1 MSQSPE
7 AAPIAVASVTVL
19 MATRD
24 GMRWLPEQL
33 TSILDQQH
41 VDVHVIA
48 LDDESTDGT
57 GAWLLAQAE
66 KEPRLTVL
74 EPMGASGSAAAN
86 FYRLIRH
93 APVAAGS
100 LVAFAD
106 QDDLWMPGKLA
117 RHAELLSQGYDG
129 VSSDVTAFDSAGRRT
144 LIRKSYPQ
152 VDFDYLLESPG
163 PGSTF
168 LISPRLFELTR
179 RLLDSESSTA
189 RQADFHD
196 CLVYA
201 IARASG
207 WRWLIDDVVS
217 VDYRQHDENVRGA
230 NVGLSSAVERWHLV
244 RNRWHRRQALVL
256 AAVGLEVAPPAIRQP
271 LERMHGLLG
280 SHGFRARQRLASQSG
295 QLRRRRRDQR
305 IIGLL
310 IVLGI
315 W

>member
-1 MSQSPE
+1 MPVSRSPE
-7 AAPIAVASVTVL
+7 PGTIPEVIVL
-19 MATRD
+19 LATRN
-24 GMRWLPEQL
+24 GAKWLPQQL
-33 TSILDQQH
+33 ASILDQRG
-41 VDVHVIA
+41 VSVRVIA
-48 LDDESTDGT
+48 LDDGSTDGT
-57 GAWLLAQAE
+57 DAWLLAQSQRD
-66 KEPRLTVL
+66 PRLTVL

-93 APVAAGS
+93 APVNAGC

-106 QDDLWMPGKLA
+106 QDDVWMPDKLA
-117 RHAELLSQGYDG
+117 RHADLLAGGYDG
-129 VSSDVTAFDSAGRRT
+129 VSSDVTAFDGSGHRT
-144 LIRKSYPQ
+144 LIRKSNPQ

-163 PGSTF
+163 PGCTF
-168 LISPRLFELTR
+168 LMSPRLFELTK
-179 RLLDSESSTA
+179 RLLDSDSSAA

-207 WRWLIDDVVS
+207 WNWLIDAVPS

-230 NVGLSSAVERWHLV
+230 NIGLASAVDRWHLV

-256 AAVGLEVAPPAIRQP
+256 AMVGLEVASPAIRQP
-271 LERMHGLLG
+271 LERVRDLLASRG
-280 SHGFRARQRLASQSG
+280 VRARRALASLSP